1 MADLPEA
8 RKIIQIEAVQQ
19 RGSLSESL
27 FQDIGANQNFHA
39 LKQYDKHSWN
49 LNGPFALGIGS
60 SGLDGVFPFLFDV
73 EITGFWYYADRI
85 GVGTTT
91 IDIDWYDSTGAN
103 NGSIFSTLP
112 SVDGTAS
119 DSSFTTYR
127 QTDSTTLS
135 NPTGHALAV
144 LSKTTFDAGDVLK
157 LTLTA
162 AQTGASDFQFGIFF
176 RPR

>member
-1 MADLPEA
+1 MSDLPAA
-8 RKIIQIEAVQQ
+8 RKIVQLEAVQQ
-19 RGSLSESL
+19 RGSLSENL
-27 FQDIGANQNFHA
+27 FQDVAANQNFHA
-39 LKQYDKHSWN
+39 LYQYDKHSWN
-49 LNGPFALGIGS
+49 LNGPFHLGVGS

-73 EITGFWYYADRI
+73 EITGFWYYADTI
-85 GVGTTT
+85 GDGTTT
-91 IDIDWYDSTGAN
+91 IDIDWYDSAGVDQ
-103 NGSIFSTLP
+103 GSIFSTLP

-127 QTDSTTLS
+127 QVDSTTLS
-135 NPTGHALAV
+135 NPTGHTLAV
-144 LSKTTFDAGDVLK
+144 LSKTQFDAGDVLK